1 MSQPEWI
8 ELDEVDFI
16 TIDTI
21 GPPGQRTFYLQAA
34 RDELLI
40 TVIIEKEQAAALA
53 IATGSALDQLGE
65 PTEEPELAGMDLIQP
80 VEPLFRA
87 ARLELSYD
95 QARNKFVILAEAI
108 ETEGGPEGGVRIW
121 ASRQQMSALARKAA
135 VAVAAGR
142 PICPLCGEPLN
153 PGEQHVCV
161 RDNGHKRLFQVDE
174 GRD

>member
-8 ELDEVDFI
+8 ELSEVDFV

-34 RDELLI
+34 RNELLI
-40 TVIIEKEQAAALA
+40 TVVIEKEQAAALA
-53 IATGSALDQLGE
+53 IAIGSALDQLGE
-65 PTEEPELAGMDLIQP
+65 PTKEPDLAGLDLIQP

-95 QARNKFVILAEAI
+95 QTSNLFIILAEA
-108 ETEGGPEGGVRIW
+108 TEMEEGPGGGVRIW

-135 VAVAAGR
+135 VVVAAGR

-153 PGEQHVCV
+153 VGEEHVCV
-161 RDNGHKRLFQVDE
+161 RDNGHKRLYQVDE
-174 GRD
+174 N